1 MLEMLMIA
9 NSAFAVIKQ
18 TLENGK
24 DIASAG
30 NAISRFVGAEDQLQ
44 KDLHRKRNS
53 IWTNLLGKTDNDL
66 EEFMALEQIRV
77 KHDKL
82 REYMQLYGR
91 ANLWRDYQ
99 AYCAEARKARKE
111 AAEKAKKARREAA
124 EKAKK
129 RREEIKD
136 LFLKIILIILIT
148 TLLAGVV
155 TVLAVIAKK
164 KGII

>member
-1 MLEMLMIA
+1 MLEMLMVA

-24 DIASAG
+24 EISSAG
-30 NAISRFVGAEDQLQ
+30 AAIAKFVGAEDQLQ
-44 KDLHRKRNS
+44 RDLHKKRNS
-53 IWTNLLGKTDNDL
+53 IWTNVLGKTDNDL

-77 KHDKL
+77 KHEKL

-91 ANLWRDYQ
+91 AGLWTDYQ

-111 AAEKAKKARREAA
+111 AEAKKIKQRQEF
-124 EKAKK
+124 
-129 RREEIKD
+129 KD
-136 LFLKIILIILIT
+136 LVLKIILFIMIT
-148 TLLAGVV
+148 AFLAGVV
-155 TVLAVIAKK
+155 TVLAIIAKK

>member
-1 MLEMLMIA
+1 MVA

-24 DIASAG
+24 EISSAG
-30 NAISRFVGAEDQLQ
+30 AAIAKFVGAEDQLQ
-44 KDLHRKRNS
+44 RDLHKKRNS
-53 IWTNLLGKTDNDL
+53 IWTNVLGKTDNDL

-77 KHDKL
+77 KHEKL

-91 ANLWRDYQ
+91 AGLWTDYQ

-111 AAEKAKKARREAA
+111 AEAKKIKQRQEF
-124 EKAKK
+124 
-129 RREEIKD
+129 KD
-136 LFLKIILIILIT
+136 LVLKIILFIMIT
-148 TLLAGVV
+148 ALLAGVV
-155 TVLAVIAKK
+155 TVLAIIAKK

>member
-1 MLEMLMIA
+1 MVA

-30 NAISRFVGAEDQLQ
+30 SAISRFVSAEDQLQ
-44 KDLHRKRNS
+44 KDLHKKRNS

-91 ANLWRDYQ
+91 AGLWTDYQ

-111 AAEKAKKARREAA
+111 AAEKLRNEEKKS
-124 EKAKK
+124 KN
-129 RREEIKD
+129 
-136 LFLKIILIILIT
+136 
-148 TLLAGVV
+148 
-155 TVLAVIAKK
+155 
-164 KGII
+164 

>member
-1 MLEMLMIA
+1 MLEMLMVA
-9 NSAFAVIKQ
+9 NSAFAIIKQ

-30 NAISRFVGAEDQLQ
+30 NAISRFVSAEDQLQ

-91 ANLWRDYQ
+91 AGLWTDYQ

-111 AAEKAKKARREAA
+111 AEAKR
-124 EKAKK
+124 KK
-129 RREEIKD
+129 QRQEFKD
-136 LFLKIILIILIT
+136 LVLKIVLFILIT
-148 TLLAGVV
+148 ALLAGVV